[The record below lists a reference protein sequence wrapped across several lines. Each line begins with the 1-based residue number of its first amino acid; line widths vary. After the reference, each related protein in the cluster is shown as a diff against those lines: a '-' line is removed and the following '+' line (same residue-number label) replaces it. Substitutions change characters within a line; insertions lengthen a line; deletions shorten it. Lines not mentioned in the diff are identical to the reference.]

1 METSVD
7 LYLAAEPSTGAVTPV
22 RADAARSGVAHAD
35 TAHADAPRAKEFG
48 APAVGAHAARADA
61 VHEVPSRA
69 GADRRGLRPAPS
81 GGLPVDRMVSE
92 SVFRG
97 LVDSGSLALAS
108 FVDGEVA
115 FASPGFLRL
124 LGLPSA
130 DGETATS
137 WCRRLHP
144 ADRERV
150 AALLRDA
157 IDHGKALAADCL
169 IPQPGGEAIK
179 AHLAGYPAGPLS
191 RAVFTLLLHVDVQ
204 SWTAPPEPRLPGP
217 ARLVFAIGRSD
228 VLDRAGD
235 LLVHAWLASE
245 TLAVMA
251 VGLHGTADC
260 GEDARVRAERQLFAC
275 LRPCL
280 RDADVI
286 GRDGD
291 GGVLIAIANLGG
303 ACSAGIV
310 AGRLIDTVMQERM
323 AGGEDA
329 PLAVNIG
336 IALFPDDDP
345 QLSGLLS
352 HAGAALG
359 FARQQGANRYSLAET
374 SLNRTLQRPKARAQD
389 APKVGFAD
397 IDVHHGRVLE
407 ALRAATLDA
416 AAGADPQAML
426 ATMDRLRDALIAE
439 FSFED
444 TVMDANP
451 SGCSQAHRNE
461 HERALRN
468 IDCLLR
474 ADAHQAIALTIQF
487 LCDWLPGHVREFD
500 SALVATTYRPL
511 W

>member
-7 LYLAAEPSTGAVTPV
+7 LYLAAEPSGETLVP
-22 RADAARSGVAHAD
+22 
-35 TAHADAPRAKEFG
+35 
-48 APAVGAHAARADA
+48 ARADIAHIDA
-61 VHEVPSRA
+61 VQGDAAHGAPVLA
-69 GADRRGLRPAPS
+69 DADRRHRPAAN

-92 SVFRG
+92 SVFRS

-144 ADRERV
+144 ADRKRV

-157 IDHGKALAADCL
+157 IDDGKALAADCL
-169 IPQPGGEAIK
+169 IPQPGADAIK
-179 AHLAGYPAGPLS
+179 AHLAGYPAGPVS

-204 SWTAPPEPRLPGP
+204 SRTAAPEPRLPGP
-217 ARLVFAIGRSD
+217 ARRAFAIGRSD
-228 VLDRAGD
+228 LLDRAGD

-245 TLAVMA
+245 TMAVLA
-251 VGLHGTADC
+251 VGLHRNTADA
-260 GEDARVRAERQLFAC
+260 DARLRAERDLLAC

-280 RDADVI
+280 RDGDVI
-286 GRDGD
+286 GPNGD
-291 GGVLIAIANLGG
+291 GGVLIAVANLGSPS
-303 ACSAGIV
+303 SAGIV
-310 AGRLIDTVMQERM
+310 AGRLIDTAMRCRVE
-323 AGGEDA
+323 GGDDA

-352 HAGAALG
+352 HSSAALE
-359 FARQQGANRYSLAET
+359 FARHQAANRYSLAET
-374 SLNRTLQRPKARAQD
+374 SLNRTLQRPPARAQD

-407 ALRAATLDA
+407 ALRAATLDV

-426 ATMDRLRDALIAE
+426 ATMDRLRQALIAE
-439 FSFED
+439 FCFED

-451 SGCSQAHRNE
+451 SDGSQAHRQE
-461 HERALRN
+461 HERVLRN
-468 IDCLLR
+468 IDCLMR
-474 ADAHQAIALTIQF
+474 ADAHQGIALTIQF
-487 LCDWLPGHVREFD
+487 LCEWLPGHVREFD